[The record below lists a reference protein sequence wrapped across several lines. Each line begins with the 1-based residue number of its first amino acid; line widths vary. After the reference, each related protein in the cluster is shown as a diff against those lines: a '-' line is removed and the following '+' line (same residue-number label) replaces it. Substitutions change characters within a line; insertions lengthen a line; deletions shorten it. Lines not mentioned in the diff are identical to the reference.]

1 MEQEGRL
8 GALEKIVAQKELLLL
23 AMQEEKN
30 RLEMEI
36 RAVREE
42 HRAKLTAELAH
53 AQTLKVFSVELETGL
68 SGFVS

>member
-23 AMQEEKN
+23 TTQEEKN

-42 HRAKLTAELAH
+42 NRAKLTAALAH
-53 AQTLKVFSVELETGL
+53 AQKQKVFL
-68 SGFVS
+68 